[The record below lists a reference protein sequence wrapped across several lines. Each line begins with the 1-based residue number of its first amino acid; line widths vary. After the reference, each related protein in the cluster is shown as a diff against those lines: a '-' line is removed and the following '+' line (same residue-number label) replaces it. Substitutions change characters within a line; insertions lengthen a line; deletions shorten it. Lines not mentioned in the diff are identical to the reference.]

1 MTNPATALDLRD
13 RFFRDLT
20 AREEFIAQ
28 IWLDDA
34 WGLLLGRRPTLE
46 VDITAGRVQR
56 ATVVRVLVA
65 MVSRVF
71 SNPDGKLEERIDDY
85 SYRRDSL
92 VSSGALHL
100 TPNELADITPGRA
113 VRRSVRLTIHGDV

>member
-1 MTNPATALDLRD
+1 MTNPASVSDLQA

-20 AREEFIAQ
+20 PRELAIAQ
-28 IWLDDA
+28 QWLDDA
-34 WGLLLGRRPTLE
+34 YEVLLGRRASLE
-46 VDITAGRVQR
+46 ADVVAG
-56 ATVVRVLVA
+56 TVKESTIVRVVVG

-71 SNPDGKLEERIDDY
+71 SNPDGKLEEHIDDY

-100 TPNELADITPGRA
+100 TSDELADITPGRA
-113 VRRSVRLTIHGDV
+113 VRRSVRLTIYGTE